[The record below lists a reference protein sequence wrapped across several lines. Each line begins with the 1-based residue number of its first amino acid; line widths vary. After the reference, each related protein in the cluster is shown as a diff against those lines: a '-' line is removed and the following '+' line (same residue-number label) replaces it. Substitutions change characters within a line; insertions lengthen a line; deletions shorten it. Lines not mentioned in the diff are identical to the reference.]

1 MTLDEIIQMLQSHLA
16 TQTAEYALAYGR
28 GDIANTILIYERI
41 TQTRGSLA
49 QLTATRDAM
58 NSTPAIASPAIA
70 PQPMQPPANQM
81 SDILPA
87 IGL

>member
-1 MTLDEIIQMLQSHLA
+1 MTLDEIIQLLQSHLA
-16 TQTAEYALAYGR
+16 TQTAEYGLAYGR
-28 GDIANTILIYERI
+28 GDIANAILIYERI
-41 TQTRGSLA
+41 TQTRGSLT

-58 NSTPAIASPAIA
+58 KSTPAIAS
-70 PQPMQPPANQM
+70 QPMQPPANQM